1 MRGRLSTESRCYPRW
16 LRIRATGAARCN
28 GDLCTAEKHL
38 VKYCRRNV
46 IFGLIR
52 ERITGL
58 VRIKHFRGPLG
69 TFSRR
74 YVPVKEIRVE
84 RPAGTG
90 VQASQDN
97 RTAGL
102 L

>member
-1 MRGRLSTESRCYPRW
+1 MVCSSRPRLLFVTIPEGFRCAGGSVQSPAATPAGYGYGPG
-16 LRIRATGAARCN
+16 TGAARCN

-69 TFSRR
+69 IF
-74 YVPVKEIRVE
+74 K
-84 RPAGTG
+84 ALCTG
-90 VQASQDN
+90 KGN
-97 RTAGL
+97 
-102 L
+102 